1 MNDLKSTN
9 SLFEMDASE
18 VPDDYVCYVSALFL
32 LLNWRHSHLP
42 KEVSFNMLLTCKMGT
57 TVCRSNGFFSVLQND
72 VFSVIFDYFFFLTSY
87 IQIVLPCKHLES
99 GHCFFF
105 SIAHKVY
112 NEKLQCSPL
121 SLSIHNNQF
130 FSFFLQF
137 PYFCLIG

>member
-57 TVCRSNGFFSVLQND
+57 TVRRSNGFFSVLQND
-72 VFSVIFDYFFFLTSY
+72 VFSVIFDYFFF
-87 IQIVLPCKHLES
+87 
-99 GHCFFF
+99 
-105 SIAHKVY
+105 
-112 NEKLQCSPL
+112 
-121 SLSIHNNQF
+121 
-130 FSFFLQF
+130 
-137 PYFCLIG
+137 